1 MKQRQREQVQR
12 GCAVGTVV
20 LLAWLCRVLP
30 LEGLPSG
37 LQEACGILRSLLYL
51 SLFAGWGISLYNRT
65 VHPQVR
71 RLLLNVDLLML
82 FWILVRT
89 LRFQLNTPPG
99 MDRMLGYL
107 YYAPMLGIPVLCV
120 QLVLTV
126 DRSERYRLSAWA
138 RMLWLPSA
146 VLLEL
151 VLTNDLHQQV
161 FRLQQPWNENYQY
174 GWLFGLVVG
183 WIVICILL
191 AFGIIAHKSRNPRI
205 LRRLPLPAIPL
216 VLLGIYAVLYGFHFP
231 LIRQFLGDMT
241 IVHCLMTAASL
252 EGGLRCG
259 LIQSNTG
266 YEELLRVTSLA
277 VQLVDRQGNVY
288 CCSENGRIV
297 DRRELQAA
305 MHGTV
310 QLDEHTLL
318 RSAPVQ
324 GGYVMW
330 QTDITELVENMER
343 LKENRTELAERNYLE
358 QQNYE
363 AERKTNALREKNRL
377 YDLLQRRLAPQII
390 RMDQLLTRYRT
401 APEADRRQLLGQ
413 VAVLGAYLKRG
424 ANLMFLAQKHRY
436 VPSAELRYAL
446 EESISSLELAG
457 VECAMEVTQGVRLPA
472 EAAAACYS
480 RFESGGEGALGQMDA
495 LFVRAVWKD
504 HRLNL
509 YLSVETGAD
518 LKAVCPA
525 AVQEAPGKRPADP
538 LGHASHSLTIPPK
551 SCFPES
557 PVDRYPLRQRVRTP
571 LGLFLLAAWPVPAE
585 KNRAA
590 PHLCG
595 AVLSGCA
602 GSAHGLPEAPEGCGS
617 ARGFLFLRS
626 LRVVFQVQLG
636 HQLVADDGQHLF
648 QLLHV
653 LFGEALVHP
662 LDHRAQVGV
671 ADVVVV
677 DILLGG
683 PQVILPAVGGGLD
696 LFHIALAHQRADLI
710 RRVGGGD
717 LHHPGKLRNGGLPHG
732 HDALHAK
739 GFHRGQGRLTG
750 GKALEHVLVEME
762 LELGI
767 DIVECF
773 FQHGTV
779 SLRTL
784 NFL

>member
-1 MKQRQREQVQR
+1 MNYIR
-12 GCAVGTVV
+12 AALY
-20 LLAWLCRVLP
+20 LLLFSLWGYSLDRRIIQPQTLHCLRLTAALMLVWL
-30 LEGLPSG
+30 
-37 LQEACGILRSLLYL
+37 ILR
-51 SLFAGWGISLYNRT
+51 
-65 VHPQVR
+65 
-71 RLLLNVDLLML
+71 
-82 FWILVRT
+82 T
-89 LRFQLNTPPG
+89 LKYEIVTDPTAARYIW
-99 MDRMLGYL
+99 YL
-107 YYAPMLGIPVLCV
+107 YYLPMLFIPLLGVYIALFLGKP
-120 QLVLTV
+120 Q
-126 DRSERYRLSAWA
+126 EIRLNVRTGCLAIV
-138 RMLWLPSA
+138 PA
-146 VLLEL
+146 VLFLS
-151 VLTNDLHQQV
+151 VITNDLHQQV

-457 VECAMEVTQGVRLPA
+457 VECAMEVTHGVRLPA

-480 RFESGGEGALGQMDA
+480 RFESVVEGALGQLDA
-495 LFVRAVWKD
+495 LFVRAIWKD

-525 AVQEAPGKRPADP
+525 AVQEAPG
-538 LGHASHSLTIPPK
+538 S
-551 SCFPES
+551 
-557 PVDRYPLRQRVRTP
+557 
-571 LGLFLLAAWPVPAE
+571 W
-585 KNRAA
+585 
-590 PHLCG
+590 
-595 AVLSGCA
+595 VLNDHFEG
-602 GSAHGLPEAPEGCGS
+602 GAPECGT
-617 ARGFLFLRS
+617 
-626 LRVVFQVQLG
+626 
-636 HQLVADDGQHLF
+636 
-648 QLLHV
+648 
-653 LFGEALVHP
+653 
-662 LDHRAQVGV
+662 
-671 ADVVVV
+671 
-677 DILLGG
+677 
-683 PQVILPAVGGGLD
+683 
-696 LFHIALAHQRADLI
+696 
-710 RRVGGGD
+710 
-717 LHHPGKLRNGGLPHG
+717 N
-732 HDALHAK
+732 
-739 GFHRGQGRLTG
+739 
-750 GKALEHVLVEME
+750 
-762 LELGI
+762 
-767 DIVECF
+767 
-773 FQHGTV
+773 
-779 SLRTL
+779 
-784 NFL
+784 

>member
-1 MKQRQREQVQR
+1 MMGQRQREQVQR
-12 GCAVGTVV
+12 GCAVGTMV

-30 LEGLPSG
+30 LEGMPSG
-37 LQEACGILRSLLYL
+37 LREACGILRSLLYL

-205 LRRLPLPAIPL
+205 LRRLPLPAIPM

-288 CCSENGRIV
+288 CCSENGRMV

-305 MHGTV
+305 MKGTV

-343 LKENRTELAERNYLE
+343 LKENRTEL
-358 QQNYE
+358 
-363 AERKTNALREKNRL
+363 
-377 YDLLQRRLAPQII
+377 
-390 RMDQLLTRYRT
+390 
-401 APEADRRQLLGQ
+401 
-413 VAVLGAYLKRG
+413 
-424 ANLMFLAQKHRY
+424 
-436 VPSAELRYAL
+436 RYAL

-457 VECAMEVTQGVRLPA
+457 VECAMEVTHGVRLPA
-472 EAAAACYS
+472 EAAAACYR
-480 RFESGGEGALGQMDA
+480 RFESVVEGALGRLDA
-495 LFVRAVWKD
+495 LFVRVIWKD

-518 LKAVCPA
+518 LKAACPA
-525 AVQEAPGKRPADP
+525 AVQEAPGSWVLNDHFE
-538 LGHASHSLTIPPK
+538 GGAS
-551 SCFPES
+551 E
-557 PVDRYPLRQRVRTP
+557 
-571 LGLFLLAAWPVPAE
+571 
-585 KNRAA
+585 
-590 PHLCG
+590 CG
-595 AVLSGCA
+595 T
-602 GSAHGLPEAPEGCGS
+602 
-617 ARGFLFLRS
+617 
-626 LRVVFQVQLG
+626 
-636 HQLVADDGQHLF
+636 
-648 QLLHV
+648 
-653 LFGEALVHP
+653 
-662 LDHRAQVGV
+662 
-671 ADVVVV
+671 
-677 DILLGG
+677 
-683 PQVILPAVGGGLD
+683 
-696 LFHIALAHQRADLI
+696 
-710 RRVGGGD
+710 
-717 LHHPGKLRNGGLPHG
+717 N
-732 HDALHAK
+732 
-739 GFHRGQGRLTG
+739 
-750 GKALEHVLVEME
+750 
-762 LELGI
+762 
-767 DIVECF
+767 
-773 FQHGTV
+773 
-779 SLRTL
+779 
-784 NFL
+784 

>member
-30 LEGLPSG
+30 LEGMPSG
-37 LQEACGILRSLLYL
+37 LREACGILRSLLYL

-89 LRFQLNTPPG
+89 LRFQLNTPPEI
-99 MDRMLGYL
+99 DRMLGYL

-288 CCSENGRIV
+288 CCSENGRMV

-310 QLDEHTLL
+310 RLDEHTLL

-390 RMDQLLTRYRT
+390 RMDQLLTRYR
-401 APEADRRQLLGQ
+401 AAQEADRRQLLGQ
-413 VAVLGAYLKRG
+413 GGGAG
-424 ANLMFLAQKHRY
+424 
-436 VPSAELRYAL
+436 
-446 EESISSLELAG
+446 
-457 VECAMEVTQGVRLPA
+457 RLP
-472 EAAAACYS
+472 
-480 RFESGGEGALGQMDA
+480 
-495 LFVRAVWKD
+495 
-504 HRLNL
+504 
-509 YLSVETGAD
+509 ETGCQPD
-518 LKAVCPA
+518 V
-525 AVQEAPGKRPADP
+525 
-538 LGHASHSLTIPPK
+538 
-551 SCFPES
+551 
-557 PVDRYPLRQRVRTP
+557 
-571 LGLFLLAAWPVPAE
+571 
-585 KNRAA
+585 
-590 PHLCG
+590 
-595 AVLSGCA
+595 SG
-602 GSAHGLPEAPEGCGS
+602 PEAPVCALGRAAVCAGGIHQQPG
-617 ARGFLFLRS
+617 AGRG
-626 LRVVFQVQLG
+626 
-636 HQLVADDGQHLF
+636 
-648 QLLHV
+648 
-653 LFGEALVHP
+653 
-662 LDHRAQVGV
+662 GV
-671 ADVVVV
+671 RHGGDP
-677 DILLGG
+677 GG
-683 PQVILPAVGGGLD
+683 PASGRGGSGL
-696 LFHIALAHQRADLI
+696 LQPV
-710 RRVGGGD
+710 RVGGG
-717 LHHPGKLRNGGLPHG
+717 GGAGAAGCPVRAGHLEGPPAEPLSFGGDRGRPESRLPCRC
-732 HDALHAK
+732 A
-739 GFHRGQGRLTG
+739 G
-750 GKALEHVLVEME
+750 GPR
-762 LELGI
+762 
-767 DIVECF
+767 
-773 FQHGTV
+773 QPP
-779 SLRTL
+779 R
-784 NFL
+784 

>member
-30 LEGLPSG
+30 LEGMPSG
-37 LQEACGILRSLLYL
+37 LREACGILRSLLYL

-89 LRFQLNTPPG
+89 LRFQLNTPPEI
-99 MDRMLGYL
+99 DRMLGYL

-288 CCSENGRIV
+288 CCSENGRMV

-310 QLDEHTLL
+310 RLDEHTLL

-390 RMDQLLTRYRT
+390 RMDQLLTRYR
-401 APEADRRQLLGQ
+401 AVPEADRRQLLGQ

-480 RFESGGEGALGQMDA
+480 RFESVVEGALGQLDA
-495 LFVRAVWKD
+495 LFVRAIWKD

-525 AVQEAPGKRPADP
+525 AVQEAPGSHPADP
-538 LGHASHSLTIPPK
+538 FGPCITFLNDFPPK
-551 SCFPES
+551 SYFPES
-557 PVDRYPLRQRVRTP
+557 PVDRYPLRQRARTP
-571 LGLFLLAAWPVPAE
+571 LPRPGGSRKPSGALLLAARPVPAE

-602 GSAHGLPEAPEGCGS
+602 GRRTGF
-617 ARGFLFLRS
+617 RGFRK
-626 LRVVFQVQLG
+626 G
-636 HQLVADDGQHLF
+636 A
-648 QLLHV
+648 
-653 LFGEALVHP
+653 A
-662 LDHRAQVGV
+662 
-671 ADVVVV
+671 
-677 DILLGG
+677 
-683 PQVILPAVGGGLD
+683 
-696 LFHIALAHQRADLI
+696 QRAVFFSSGASGLFSRFSSGI
-710 RRVGGGD
+710 SSLLMMVSICSSFFTSS
-717 LHHPGKLRNGGLPHG
+717 LGKRLFTRWTTVLR
-732 HDALHAK
+732 
-739 GFHRGQGRLTG
+739 
-750 GKALEHVLVEME
+750 
-762 LELGI
+762 
-767 DIVECF
+767 
-773 FQHGTV
+773 
-779 SLRTL
+779 
-784 NFL
+784 

>member
-1 MKQRQREQVQR
+1 M
-12 GCAVGTVV
+12 GTVV

-30 LEGLPSG
+30 LEGMPAG

-89 LRFQLNTPPG
+89 LRFQLNTPPEI
-99 MDRMLGYL
+99 DRMLGYL
-107 YYAPMLGIPVLCV
+107 YYAPMLGIPVLSV

-151 VLTNDLHQQV
+151 VLTNDLHRQV

-288 CCSENGRIV
+288 CCSENGRMV

-305 MHGTV
+305 MNGTV
-310 QLDEHTLL
+310 RLDEHTLL

-377 YDLLQRRLAPQII
+377 YDLLQRRLAPP
-390 RMDQLLTRYRT
+390 DHPDGS
-401 APEADRRQLLGQ
+401 ASDPVPHGPGGRQ
-413 VAVLGAYLKRG
+413 
-424 ANLMFLAQKHRY
+424 
-436 VPSAELRYAL
+436 
-446 EESISSLELAG
+446 
-457 VECAMEVTQGVRLPA
+457 
-472 EAAAACYS
+472 AAAAGA
-480 RFESGGEGALGQMDA
+480 GGGAG
-495 LFVRAVWKD
+495 
-504 HRLNL
+504 RLP
-509 YLSVETGAD
+509 ETG
-518 LKAVCPA
+518 
-525 AVQEAPGKRPADP
+525 
-538 LGHASHSLTIPPK
+538 
-551 SCFPES
+551 
-557 PVDRYPLRQRVRTP
+557 
-571 LGLFLLAAWPVPAE
+571 
-585 KNRAA
+585 
-590 PHLCG
+590 
-595 AVLSGCA
+595 
-602 GSAHGLPEAPEGCGS
+602 
-617 ARGFLFLRS
+617 
-626 LRVVFQVQLG
+626 
-636 HQLVADDGQHLF
+636 
-648 QLLHV
+648 
-653 LFGEALVHP
+653 
-662 LDHRAQVGV
+662 
-671 ADVVVV
+671 
-677 DILLGG
+677 G
-683 PQVILPAVGGGLD
+683 P
-696 LFHIALAHQRADLI
+696 
-710 RRVGGGD
+710 
-717 LHHPGKLRNGGLPHG
+717 
-732 HDALHAK
+732 
-739 GFHRGQGRLTG
+739 T
-750 GKALEHVLVEME
+750 
-762 LELGI
+762 
-767 DIVECF
+767 
-773 FQHGTV
+773 
-779 SLRTL
+779 
-784 NFL
+784 

>member
-1 MKQRQREQVQR
+1 MMGQRRREQVQR
-12 GCAVGTVV
+12 GCAVGTMV

-37 LQEACGILRSLLYL
+37 LREACGILRSLLYL

-205 LRRLPLPAIPL
+205 LRRLPLPAIPM
-216 VLLGIYAVLYGFHFP
+216 VLLGVYAVLYGFHFP
-231 LIRQFLGDMT
+231 LIKQFLG
-241 IVHCLMTAASL
+241 
-252 EGGLRCG
+252 
-259 LIQSNTG
+259 
-266 YEELLRVTSLA
+266 
-277 VQLVDRQGNVY
+277 DRQGNVY
-288 CCSENGRIV
+288 CCSENGRMA

-310 QLDEHTLL
+310 RLDEHTLL

-363 AERKTNALREKNRL
+363 VERKINALREKNRL
-377 YDLLQRRLAPQII
+377 YDLLQRQLAPQII
-390 RMDQLLTRYRT
+390 RMDQLLTRYRA
-401 APEADRRQLLGQ
+401 APEAEKRQLLGQ

-424 ANLMFLAQKHRY
+424 ANLMFLAQQHRY

-457 VECAMEVTQGVRLPA
+457 VECAMEVTHGVRLPA
-472 EAAAACYS
+472 EAATACYS
-480 RFESGGEGALGQMDA
+480 RFESVVEGALGQLDA
-495 LFVRAVWKD
+495 LFVRAIWKD
-504 HRLNL
+504 NRLNL

-518 LKAVCPA
+518 LKAACPA
-525 AVQEAPGKRPADP
+525 AVQEAPG
-538 LGHASHSLTIPPK
+538 S
-551 SCFPES
+551 
-557 PVDRYPLRQRVRTP
+557 
-571 LGLFLLAAWPVPAE
+571 W
-585 KNRAA
+585 
-590 PHLCG
+590 
-595 AVLSGCA
+595 VLNDHFEG
-602 GSAHGLPEAPEGCGS
+602 GAPECGT
-617 ARGFLFLRS
+617 
-626 LRVVFQVQLG
+626 
-636 HQLVADDGQHLF
+636 
-648 QLLHV
+648 
-653 LFGEALVHP
+653 
-662 LDHRAQVGV
+662 
-671 ADVVVV
+671 
-677 DILLGG
+677 
-683 PQVILPAVGGGLD
+683 
-696 LFHIALAHQRADLI
+696 
-710 RRVGGGD
+710 
-717 LHHPGKLRNGGLPHG
+717 N
-732 HDALHAK
+732 
-739 GFHRGQGRLTG
+739 
-750 GKALEHVLVEME
+750 
-762 LELGI
+762 
-767 DIVECF
+767 
-773 FQHGTV
+773 
-779 SLRTL
+779 
-784 NFL
+784 

>member
-1 MKQRQREQVQR
+1 MGQRRREQVQR

-37 LQEACGILRSLLYL
+37 LREACGILRSLLYL

-107 YYAPMLGIPVLCV
+107 YYAPMLGIPVLSV

-161 FRLQQPWNENYQY
+161 FRLQQPWNEKYQY

-216 VLLGIYAVLYGFHFP
+216 VLLGVYAVLYGFHFP

-252 EGGLRCG
+252 EGSLRCG

-266 YEELLRVTSLA
+266 YVELLRVTFLA

-288 CCSENGRIV
+288 CCSENGRMV

-310 QLDEHTLL
+310 KLDEHTLL

-363 AERKTNALREKNRL
+363 VERKINALREKNRL
-377 YDLLQRRLAPQII
+377 YDLLQRA
-390 RMDQLLTRYRT
+390 
-401 APEADRRQLLGQ
+401 
-413 VAVLGAYLKRG
+413 
-424 ANLMFLAQKHRY
+424 
-436 VPSAELRYAL
+436 
-446 EESISSLELAG
+446 
-457 VECAMEVTQGVRLPA
+457 
-472 EAAAACYS
+472 
-480 RFESGGEGALGQMDA
+480 
-495 LFVRAVWKD
+495 
-504 HRLNL
+504 
-509 YLSVETGAD
+509 
-518 LKAVCPA
+518 
-525 AVQEAPGKRPADP
+525 
-538 LGHASHSLTIPPK
+538 
-551 SCFPES
+551 
-557 PVDRYPLRQRVRTP
+557 RTP
-571 LGLFLLAAWPVPAE
+571 LPRPGGSRKPSGAFFVGRTARSGRKKQGCSTSLWGSPVWL
-585 KNRAA
+585 R
-590 PHLCG
+590 
-595 AVLSGCA
+595 
-602 GSAHGLPEAPEGCGS
+602 GSVHGLPGFPEGCGS

-696 LFHIALAHQRADLI
+696 LFHIAFAHQRADLI

-732 HDALHAK
+732 HNALHAK